1 MPVKCPHCEREF
13 NKGRVDPRHLR
24 TCVRPP
30 DSDEHPCLCG
40 YVAPTSKLMKVHRKT
55 CGVWQGRDKK
65 AVKLFRMQ
73 ETMIERHG
81 VASPIQSTAIREK
94 TAATN
99 IERYGAANPFSREA
113 STFDKVQ
120 TSLDGKRP
128 VLKGADN
135 PFARED
141 VKAKVRAH
149 WMQEHGVTNPQQ
161 VTVIRERTRA
171 TNQDRYG
178 GELLGSPV
186 LADKIRATNQ
196 DRYGDVVPQRTDA
209 VKEKQRE
216 TNLER
221 WGVPWTGMH
230 PEIRARQLET
240 HHAKWGSHYFA
251 SDEGKAA
258 IKAAMVERYGV
269 EHPSHIEGWWDRM
282 VATFR
287 ERYGVGHPLQLA
299 EFLDK
304 RRKTVLKKYG
314 VEHVLQNVDVRKR
327 MVTTKMEKYGNPWGP
342 SPMGGPNGLERRVM
356 TFVPEGSLLF
366 TGDFSFWRW
375 LPALGHHKNPD
386 FIVPGPD
393 PTNPK
398 KGVTRVV
405 EAFGDFWH
413 SRMFTGKA
421 PFEHERELIEAYADV
436 GLECL
441 VIWESEVKSDPA
453 GVQGRLEAFLSVP

>member
-1 MPVKCPHCEREF
+1 
-13 NKGRVDPRHLR
+13 
-24 TCVRPP
+24 
-30 DSDEHPCLCG
+30 
-40 YVAPTSKLMKVHRKT
+40 
-55 CGVWQGRDKK
+55 
-65 AVKLFRMQ
+65 
-73 ETMIERHG
+73 
-81 VASPIQSTAIREK
+81 
-94 TAATN
+94 
-99 IERYGAANPFSREA
+99 
-113 STFDKVQ
+113 
-120 TSLDGKRP
+120 
-128 VLKGADN
+128 
-135 PFARED
+135 
-141 VKAKVRAH
+141 
-149 WMQEHGVTNPQQ
+149 
-161 VTVIRERTRA
+161 
-171 TNQDRYG
+171 
-178 GELLGSPV
+178 
-186 LADKIRATNQ
+186 
-196 DRYGDVVPQRTDA
+196 
-209 VKEKQRE
+209 
-216 TNLER
+216 
-221 WGVPWTGMH
+221 MH

-251 SDEGKAA
+251 SDEGKAK
-258 IKAAMVERYGV
+258 IREVMQERYGV
-269 EHPSHIEGWWDRM
+269 DHPSHIEGWWDRM

-342 SPMGGPNGLERRVM
+342 SSMGGPNGLERRVM

-393 PTNPK
+393 HTNPK

-453 GVQGRLEAFLSVP
+453 GVQGRLEAFLTVS

>member
-1 MPVKCPHCEREF
+1 MPITCPTCSREF
-13 NKGRVDPRHLR
+13 SGKRLNARHIAV
-24 TCVRPP
+24 CNPSGPP
-30 DSDEHPCLCG
+30 TVEPCLCG
-40 YVAPTSKLMKVHRKT
+40 HESTSLTQMKRHRVK
-55 CGVWQGRDKK
+55 CDVWKSRD
-65 AVKLFRMQ
+65 AD
-73 ETMIERHG
+73 G
-81 VASPIQSTAIREK
+81 VARARMRATSLARYGVAHANQAEEVRAR

-120 TSLDGKRP
+120 ASLDGKRP

-196 DRYGDVVPQRTDA
+196 DRYGDVAPQRTDA

-230 PEIRARQLET
+230 PEIRARQLEV

-251 SDEGKAA
+251 SDQGKAK
-258 IKAAMVERYGV
+258 IKQIMRLRYGV
-269 EHPSHIEGWWDRM
+269 DYPSQMKGWWERV
-282 VATFR
+282 VATNR
-287 ERYGVGHPLQLA
+287 KRYGVDHALQLR
-299 EFLDK
+299 EFMDK
-304 RRKTVLKKYG
+304 QRATNIDRYG
-314 VEHVLQNVDVRKR
+314 TPFAGLRNRG
-327 MVTTKMEKYGNPWGP
+327 M
-342 SPMGGPNGLERRVM
+342 NGLETTVYGMAPDGVLR
-356 TFVPEGSLLF
+356 F
-366 TGDFSFWRW
+366 TGDGRYWRF
-375 LPALGHHKNPD
+375 LPLLGRHKNPD
-386 FIVPGPD
+386 FVVVRPD
-393 PTNPK
+393 CDPEHPFRGSTK
-398 KGVTRVV
+398 VV

-413 SRMFTGKA
+413 SRMFTGKV

-453 GVQGRLEAFLSVP
+453 GVQGRLEAFLTVS